1 MRRGA
6 AALWLCK
13 DESANGLDPPPLMHW
28 LVRGTAAAFSAATAA
43 ATSSWPSSRTSSWAT
58 CPLRRF

>member
-13 DESANGLDPPPLMHW
+13 DESANGLEPPPLMHW

-43 ATSSWPSSRTSSWAT
+43 ATSS
-58 CPLRRF
+58 